1 MYFKSVYRFSV
12 EDAIKNG
19 RIVYCLDRD
28 ERSVHKMNSLS
39 YDDALAVLDEA
50 SRDHTNRFDFW
61 FEEEEEKNA

>member
-19 RIVYCLDRD
+19 RIVYLLDRD
-28 ERSVHKMNSLS
+28 ERKVYKMNDLS
-39 YDDALAVLDEA
+39 FDDALKVLDEA
-50 SRDHTNRFDFW
+50 SNDHTNRFDFW